1 MLDANVNRAA
11 GIVSGDHP
19 QASSRLFSQDILP
32 FILVTA
38 LSFLWGIPDL
48 KH

>member
-19 QASSRLFSQDILP
+19 QASSRLFSREDILP

-38 LSFLWGIPDL
+38 VFFLWGIPGT
-48 KH
+48 